1 VKSALSKQWRNLSFI
16 KFAIPGRISLE
27 NLQLTQASLQF
38 STLKRGLPFIIL
50 VGVVVLIAALG
61 VHIDWTWK
69 RKLSPR
75 GGRYFFHR
83 VELAVPSFHQSEEK
97 WRDDPLGGVA
107 DNGTLGGEGC
117 AVAAAAMVFKF
128 YGIDVDPQQLNWF
141 LTSVGGYTDRG
152 WLYWDRAAWFAP
164 NHVRHV
170 YEDLASYDLIDSN
183 LARGNPVIVR
193 VRLRGGVTHFVVIAG
208 KDGFDYLI
216 ADPGAGSARGLYP
229 LRELGS
235 DIEALRFY
243 EPIAAA
249 NSQLS
254 AKRETSN

>member
-1 VKSALSKQWRNLSFI
+1 
-16 KFAIPGRISLE
+16 
-27 NLQLTQASLQF
+27 
-38 STLKRGLPFIIL
+38 LKRVFPFIIFVLVLL
-50 VGVVVLIAALG
+50 VGALG
-61 VHIDWTWK
+61 VYIDWNWK

-83 VELAVPSFHQSEEK
+83 LELPVPSFRQSDER
-97 WRDDPLGGVA
+97 WSDDPLGGVT

-128 YGIDVDPQQLNWF
+128 YGIDTDPQQLNWF
-141 LTSVGGYTDRG
+141 LTSVDGYTERG

-164 NHVRHV
+164 DRVRHI
-170 YEDLASYDLIDSN
+170 YEDLPSYQLIDSN
-183 LARGNPVIVR
+183 LARCNPVIVR

-208 KDGFDYLI
+208 KDGFDYLVR
-216 ADPGAGSARGLYP
+216 DPGAGSAKGFYP

-243 EPIAAA
+243 EPLPKL
-249 NSQLS
+249 NSHLS
-254 AKRETSN
+254 AQR